1 MQNPKV
7 ILVGKNV
14 PIWPSNLNTLS
25 ETKITP
31 KQDDKHVC
39 HFHTQGGSGE
49 GVTPYNALHTIDGFA
64 WKGYT
69 FFRLQVY
76 EKEEI
81 SLVEV

>member
-1 MQNPKV
+1 MSPF
-7 ILVGKNV
+7 
-14 PIWPSNLNTLS
+14 WPSNLNTL
-25 ETKITP
+25 

-69 FFRLQVY
+69 FFRLQIY
-76 EKEEI
+76 EKEGI